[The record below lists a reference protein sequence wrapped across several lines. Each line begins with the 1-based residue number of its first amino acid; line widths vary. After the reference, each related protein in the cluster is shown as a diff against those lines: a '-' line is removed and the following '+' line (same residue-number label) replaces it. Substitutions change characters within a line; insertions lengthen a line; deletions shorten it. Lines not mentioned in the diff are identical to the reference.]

1 MRTLLRSAAN
11 RIAIL
16 TALAFALATFAIGL
30 AVYFAA
36 VSALQHELDTVIQQ
50 TNVSLLSIYAD
61 DGMDGLTESIAARER
76 SASNTLAFAVF
87 GQDGRKLAG
96 ALDTPMPTPGL
107 QRIHIRSPEG
117 GTYSARALVT
127 TLSAR
132 NRLVVAADL
141 GPVEAIAK
149 TILTVFG
156 FGFVAMLVI
165 ATVFAVVLGRYLKR
179 RLDRIAQGSR
189 AFASGDLTGRAEV
202 GRHGDEF
209 DQLAASLNA
218 MLDRIA
224 ALLGNLQQVTTDL
237 AHDMRTPLSHLRSHL
252 ERLRDSPGGNRG
264 EMIEVAIDKSDELL
278 NLFAAIL
285 RISELE
291 HADLKQHFGPLD
303 LSELVRDLA
312 ETHEPIAE
320 DSGHQFRTTS
330 DDKPVLI
337 HGDRELLAQAL
348 INLIQNAL
356 RHTPS
361 SSRIELGAAFEDGH
375 PSLFV
380 RDNGRGIPDE
390 DRHRVLDR
398 FVRLEAARST
408 PGNGLGLSLVK
419 AISEAHGARLYLRD
433 AEPGLEARIVFA
445 KGPACDFH

>member
-1 MRTLLRSAAN
+1 MMPLLRSAAN

-36 VSALQHELDTVIQQ
+36 NSAFQRELDNVIQQ
-50 TNVSLLSIYAD
+50 GNVSLLASYAD
-61 DGMDGLTESIAARER
+61 DGMDGLTESIRERER
-76 SASNTLAFAVF
+76 SISNTLTFAIF

-96 ALDTPMPTPGL
+96 ALDTPMPAPGW
-107 QRIHIRSPEG
+107 QRIFFRDPQEG
-117 GTYSARALVT
+117 TDPARALVT
-127 TLSAR
+127 TLSGG

-141 GPVEAIAK
+141 EPVEAISK
-149 TILTVFG
+149 TILTVFSLG
-156 FGFVAMLVI
+156 FLAMLVI
-165 ATVFAVVLGRYLKR
+165 ATIFALVLGRYLKR
-179 RLDRIAQGSR
+179 RLDRIATGSH
-189 AFASGDLTGRAEV
+189 AFASGDFTGRADV

-224 ALLGNLQQVTTDL
+224 ALVLNLQQVTTDL

-252 ERLRDSPGGNRG
+252 ERLRDSPDDSRG
-264 EMIEVAIDKSDELL
+264 EMIEVAIEKSDELL
-278 NLFAAIL
+278 SLFAAML

-291 HADLKQHFGPLD
+291 HADLKRHFGLLD

-312 ETHEPIAE
+312 ETHEPLAEDCGHALLTIAE
-320 DSGHQFRTTS
+320 DKSVT
-330 DDKPVLI
+330 I

-361 SSRIELGAAFEDGH
+361 SSRIELGATYKDGH
-375 PSLFV
+375 PMMFV
-380 RDNGRGIPDE
+380 RDNGVGIPDQ
-390 DRHRVLDR
+390 DRQRVLDR

-408 PGNGLGLSLVK
+408 PGNGLGLSLAR
-419 AISEAHGARLYLRD
+419 AIAEAHGARLELRD
-433 AEPGLEARIVFA
+433 AKPGLEVRIVFA
-445 KGPACDFH
+445 KDPA

>member
-1 MRTLLRSAAN
+1 MRSLLRSAAN
-11 RIAIL
+11 RIGIL
-16 TALAFALATFAIGL
+16 TALAFALAAFVIGL

-36 VSALQHELDTVIQQ
+36 VSAFQHELDTVIQQ

-76 SASNTLAFAVF
+76 NASNTLAFAVF
-87 GQDGRKLAG
+87 GQDGRKLTG
-96 ALDTPMPTPGL
+96 ALDTHMPTPGL
-107 QRIHIRSPEG
+107 QRIHFHSPEG
-117 GTYSARALVT
+117 GPAPARALVT
-127 TLSAR
+127 TLSDGS
-132 NRLVVAADL
+132 RLVVAADL
-141 GPVEAIAK
+141 GPVEAIAR

-156 FGFVAMLVI
+156 FGFVALLVI
-165 ATVFAVVLGRYLKR
+165 ATVFAIVLGRYLKR
-179 RLDRIAQGSR
+179 RLERIAQGSR
-189 AFASGDLTGRAEV
+189 AFASGDFTRRAQV
-202 GRHGDEF
+202 GKHGDEF

-218 MLDRIA
+218 MLDRVA

-252 ERLRDSPGGNRG
+252 ERLRDSPEGNRG

-278 NLFAAIL
+278 SLFAAIL

-291 HADLKQHFGPLD
+291 HADLKRHFGPLD

-320 DSGHQFRTTS
+320 DSGHELLIIS
-330 DDKPVLI
+330 DNKPVLV
-337 HGDRELLAQAL
+337 HGDRELLAQGM

-356 RHTPS
+356 RHTS
-361 SSRIELGAAFEDGH
+361 ASSRIELGAGCENGH
-375 PSLFV
+375 PSMFV
-380 RDNGRGIPDE
+380 RDNGIGIPDD
-390 DRHRVLDR
+390 DRQRVLDR

-419 AISEAHGARLYLRD
+419 AIAEAHGAQLFLRD

-445 KGPACDFH
+445 KGSP